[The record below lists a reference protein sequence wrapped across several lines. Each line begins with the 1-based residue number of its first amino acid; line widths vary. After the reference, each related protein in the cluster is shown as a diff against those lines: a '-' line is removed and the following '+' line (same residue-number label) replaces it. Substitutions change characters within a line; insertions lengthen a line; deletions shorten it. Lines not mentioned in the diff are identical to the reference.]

1 MTHSFDSVASTAFSL
16 EDLKVSERIFRV
28 PTPSGWL
35 LPETTLRV
43 FLPAQGSH
51 APPSL
56 TSARLNVITTALSTT
71 LPALSRVTETPCLCF
86 LLSASLHF
94 GMTVPEPNEFR
105 QLDTFPRLR
114 NCTPKLPCILH
125 PPGCFCAFNCRTV
138 FCRFLSVILCLLVYR
153 FHFFA
158 CQFLRNY
165 PRQCFPWGGH
175 SYIIEIAPLNFTG
188 WIHPG
193 CRPGLRSRIPNSTGS
208 WIPNN
213 TRSRIVLRDSRCPIG
228 SFFYI
233 TLLNLEFLL
242 KWYNFF

>member
-1 MTHSFDSVASTAFSL
+1 MTLVRQRRKHSFSL
-16 EDLKVSERIFRV
+16 EDLKFSERIFRF
-28 PTPSGWL
+28 PTTSGWL
-35 LPETTLRV
+35 LPETTLR
-43 FLPAQGSH
+43 FLNSTGKSRSSLVNFS
-51 APPSL
+51 PSQRHHYRSFNNTSCTFPSNRDALPLFSPFCL
-56 TSARLNVITTALSTT
+56 T
-71 LPALSRVTETPCLCF
+71 F
-86 LLSASLHF
+86 LF